1 MISIHRII
9 LGFLLGSSILIFIAL
24 QLFNPQENVQASNI
38 PEVEEN
44 QNFDSISE
52 IFEEDCLLPQAYPDS
67 IHQWCQLIASSA
79 AKYSLDPK
87 LIAAVILQES
97 GGDHEA
103 YSSSGAVGLMQ
114 VMPRDGIA
122 SNFDCINGPCFA
134 NRPTMQELFD
144 PEFNVDFGSR
154 MLLNLYEKHGNWRDA
169 LHAYGPMD
177 MGYKYADIVLNI
189 YHNYQ

>member
-1 MISIHRII
+1 MISIHRIL

-24 QLFNPQENVQASNI
+24 QLFTPQENVQASNI
-38 PEVEEN
+38 SAVEEN
-44 QNFDSISE
+44 QNFGIVLE
-52 IFEEDCLLPQAYPDS
+52 TLKEDCLLPRAYPDS
-67 IHQWCQLIASSA
+67 IHQWCQLITASA
-79 AKYSLDPK
+79 AKYSVDPK

-122 SNFDCINGPCFA
+122 SNFVCINGPCFA